1 MFAKRSTKE
10 RNVKGKAAME
20 LIKIRFGEETDAIET
35 AVDKNLTD
43 LYRSAHLLFSC
54 SDCLWLP
61 SMDMIE
67 SPKEIVIISEI
78 AGLEKED
85 LEVEITRRAVKV
97 SGRRRSPFSAGSATY
112 RLAEINY
119 GHFERVLY
127 LPEEVDAK
135 NTSACYSN
143 GLLTIRLAKQPEQER
158 HRVPIAED

>member
-1 MFAKRSTKE
+1 M
-10 RNVKGKAAME
+10 KGEGEME
-20 LIKIRFGEETDAIET
+20 LIKIRFGDESDAIEA

-43 LYRSAHLLFSC
+43 LFHSANLLFSC

-67 SPKEIVIISEI
+67 TPKEIVIISEI

-85 LEVEITRRAVKV
+85 LEVEITRRVVKV
-97 SGRRRSPFSAGSATY
+97 KGRRRPPPTAGPATY

-127 LPEEVDAK
+127 LSETVDS
-135 NTSACYSN
+135 NSISASYSN
-143 GLLTIRLAKQPEQER
+143 GLLTIRMSKQPAHKR
-158 HRVPIAED
+158 YRIPITEE

>member
-1 MFAKRSTKE
+1 
-10 RNVKGKAAME
+10 ME
-20 LIKIRFGEETDAIET
+20 LIKIRFGEESDAIDA

-43 LYRSAHLLFSC
+43 LFRSANLLFSC

-67 SPKEIVIISEI
+67 TPKEIVIISEI

-85 LEVEITRRAVKV
+85 LEVEVTRREVKV
-97 SGRRRSPFSAGSATY
+97 SGRRRPPTSAGPATY

-127 LPEEVDAK
+127 LPEAVDS
-135 NTSACYSN
+135 NSISATYSK
-143 GLLTIRLAKQPEQER
+143 GLLTIRLAKRPAQER
-158 HRVPIAED
+158 CRIPIAEE